1 MSDFNEDDFSSPGDI
16 DDYIDENED
25 ELSSHDKEEL
35 KKIKRDLEKG
45 KQQKIEKRKK
55 WAKYGIT
62 SVLGL
67 TLAVLILGPL
77 VQTALQPSTQ
87 QTSFNLDEQPMMG
100 NESAP
105 VTIVEFGDYRCP
117 VCEQFDNQVF
127 PSVKEDFID
136 TGEAKFYFMNY
147 AFLDSRLPGDTSQT
161 AARTSECVYRQN
173 ETEFWNFHHAIYDN
187 QGPEDEDWA
196 TEDFL
201 LNLANESTEGLDYN
215 QLEQCVTSRETNDL
229 VNEERRIGQAN
240 GVSGTPTIFVNGEQ
254 LDSWGYTSIARA
266 VESELAENSEN

>member
-1 MSDFNEDDFSSPGDI
+1 
-16 DDYIDENED
+16 
-25 ELSSHDKEEL
+25 
-35 KKIKRDLEKG
+35 
-45 KQQKIEKRKK
+45 
-55 WAKYGIT
+55 
-62 SVLGL
+62 
-67 TLAVLILGPL
+67 
-77 VQTALQPSTQ
+77 
-87 QTSFNLDEQPMMG
+87 MG

-173 ETEFWNFHHAIYDN
+173 ETEFWDFHHAVYDN

-196 TEDFL
+196 TVFQVRL
-201 LNLANESTEGLDYN
+201 RSSSTVSSLTAGATLRS
-215 QLEQCVTSRETNDL
+215 LEQSRQSLQKTRTKFL
-229 VNEERRIGQAN
+229 VI
-240 GVSGTPTIFVNGEQ
+240 
-254 LDSWGYTSIARA
+254 
-266 VESELAENSEN
+266 